1 MTDCQR
7 ARDLRLGEY
16 VRAQFEAIGRRPRAG
31 DVIHVYRDDVRPWL
45 EDELLCPNRKA
56 ATCPDCAHLAER
68 SRQPGVGARDEEA
81 LGRFVRSELFLAN
94 DPTLDRTVVTVGAA
108 QVRDWL

>member
-1 MTDCQR
+1 MADCQR
-7 ARDLRLGEY
+7 ALDLRLGEH
-16 VRAQFEAIGRRPRAG
+16 VRAQFQAIGRRPRAG
-31 DVIHVYRDDVRPWL
+31 DVIRVYRDDVRPWL
-45 EDELLCPNRKA
+45 EDEALCPNRKA

-68 SRQPGVGARDEEA
+68 SRQHDDNARHDEA

-94 DPTLDRTVVTVGAA
+94 DPTLDRTVVAVGAA